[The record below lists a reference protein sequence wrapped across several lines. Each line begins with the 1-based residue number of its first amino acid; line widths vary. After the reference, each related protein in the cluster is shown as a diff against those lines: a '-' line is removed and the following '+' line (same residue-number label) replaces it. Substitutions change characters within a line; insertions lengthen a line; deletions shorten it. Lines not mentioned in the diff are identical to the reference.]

1 MAQDDTTTQHDAG
14 RHPIVLEVVLPDS
27 VSERPLPPEGL
38 LVIGRSQGAAIRID
52 HASVSR
58 EHAQLRLGAA
68 PAIVNLGSRN
78 GTFVRGRK
86 LADGEEAAI
95 GVGDPVEIGAAVIR
109 LAYARLPAPVAARP
123 ERRSAGSGRALLDA
137 PEGWYASTSVAMR
150 VVLDA
155 VAQVAP
161 ADVSV
166 LILGETGVGKEIC
179 AEQIHRRSAR
189 ARGTLL
195 RLNCSALPESLI
207 ESELF
212 GHDKG
217 AFTGA
222 SAPKPG
228 LIEAASGGTVFLDE
242 IGELPLSVQA
252 KLLRVLDRREVIR
265 IGEVK
270 ERTVDVRFVSATHR
284 SLEAEIAAGRFR
296 QDLYYRLAGM
306 TIRIPPLRERLDEIP
321 ALAARFVEDAA
332 RRLGRPAPGLG
343 DGAHAA
349 LAAHPW
355 PGNIRELRNVM
366 ERAVIVCGAGPIEA
380 AHLSFADREPAAA
393 AAPAAAGLRGEVEAL
408 EKERILATLQACDG
422 NQSEAARRL
431 QMSRGALLARLRAW
445 GLVRGRTD
453 R

>member
-1 MAQDDTTTQHDAG
+1 M
-14 RHPIVLEVVLPDS
+14 VLEVVLPDRAF
-27 VSERPLPPEGL
+27 ELPLPPEGV
-38 LVIGRSQGAAIRID
+38 LVIGRAQGAAIRLD

-58 EHAQLRLGAA
+58 EHARLRLGDG
-68 PAIVNLGSRN
+68 PAITALRSRN
-78 GTFVRGRK
+78 PTFVRGRK

-95 GVGDPVEIGAAVIR
+95 GVGDPVEIGGVVIR
-109 LAYARLPAPVAARP
+109 LAYARVPAAAAAPVAPARP
-123 ERRSAGSGRALLDA
+123 ERRAAGSGRALLDA

-150 VVLDA
+150 QVLDA

-161 ADVSV
+161 SDVSV

-228 LIEAASGGTVFLDE
+228 LIESADGGTVFLDE
-242 IGELPLSVQA
+242 IGELPMSVQA

-265 IGEVK
+265 IGELK

-284 SLEAEIAAGRFR
+284 SLDDEIAAGRFR

-306 TIRIPPLRERLDEIP
+306 TIRIPPLRERVDELP
-321 ALAARFVEDAA
+321 ALAARFIDDAA
-332 RRLGRPAPGLG
+332 RRLGRAPPPLG
-343 DGAHAA
+343 ASALVALSRHA
-349 LAAHPW
+349 W

-366 ERAVIVCGAGPIEA
+366 ERAVIVCGDRPIEA
-380 AHLSFADREPAAA
+380 SDLSFGNPDAG
-393 AAPAAAGLRGEVEAL
+393 APRPVGLRGEVEAL
-408 EKERILATLQACDG
+408 EKERILATLQECRG

-431 QMSRGALLARLRAW
+431 HMSRGALLARLRAW
-445 GLVRGRTD
+445 GVIGK
-453 R
+453 